1 MSLTN
6 KTIGNSYKDI
16 LVAENSNNGISTS
29 TKTIRSGDGTSSSA
43 QISDDQFQVVPVNDD
58 TTATFTVMNK
68 AGSSLLNVDSTNG
81 IVKSSGHYVNTN
93 IERFYLS
100 SVTAKPDTADTW
112 TALLIGGGRSNN
124 IAPLEMGTSST
135 PATTLTISTDA
146 FDPIM
151 SYFHLPFNITIDS
164 CKVWFASDED
174 AGDVVKFSVMAYDV
188 DSANGSTS
196 GDLSAGAEVCV
207 SPATIDSA
215 GQEQAYY
222 QSLTISTANVDSGKV
237 IIPFVSQD
245 DTNCDLA
252 INMTLV
258 YHLRI

>member
-6 KTIGNSYKDI
+6 KTIANSYKDI
-16 LVAENSNNGISTS
+16 LQVDNSNNGVGTS
-29 TKTIRSGDGTSSSA
+29 TKTIKSGDGTSSSV
-43 QISDDQFQVVPVNDD
+43 QICDDQFQVVPVNDD
-58 TTATFTVMNK
+58 TTATFSVMSK
-68 AGSSLLNVDSTNG
+68 AGSSLLNVDSTNE
-81 IVKSSGHYVNTN
+81 IVKASGHYVNTQ

-100 SVTAKPDTADTW
+100 YLTARPQTADTW
-112 TALLIGGGRSNN
+112 TALHIGGGRN
-124 IAPLEMGTSST
+124 IATPIEMGAST
-135 PATTLTISTDA
+135 GTPSATFTISTDA

-222 QSLTISTANVDSGKV
+222 RALTISTANIDSGKV

-245 DTNCDLA
+245 DTNCDLS

-258 YHLRI
+258 YHLR

>member
-1 MSLTN
+1 MGYRSEIVAGVPL
-6 KTIGNSYKDI
+6 KDKKLALDI
-16 LVAENSNNGISTS
+16 IKDWEWTHEEDDFFYMGAFSWKWYPEMNQDIAKFEDFITEREHEIEGRFLLCLGEDGAVHTDY
-29 TKTIRSGDGTSSSA
+29 GDHCEHGVYT
-43 QISDDQFQVVPVNDD
+43 VNE
-58 TTATFTVMNK
+58 
-68 AGSSLLNVDSTNG
+68 
-81 IVKSSGHYVNTN
+81 I
-93 IERFYLS
+93 
-100 SVTAKPDTADTW
+100 
-112 TALLIGGGRSNN
+112 
-124 IAPLEMGTSST
+124 
-135 PATTLTISTDA
+135 
-146 FDPIM
+146 
-151 SYFHLPFNITIDS
+151 HLPFNITIDS